1 MLRTIG
7 YRILV
12 FIPSMLFASMVVFG
26 LVFLIPGG
34 VAASIAG
41 PEASPEQLAELER
54 QLGLDR
60 PPHEQYLSWLFQTL
74 SGDLGTSYINGAN
87 ITQQLLVRAPVTF
100 ELTLWALAIA
110 LVIGV
115 TSGVIAAA
123 YRGRFPDMIV
133 MRGSGLGVAVPEF
146 WIGMLSILLFAVTLR
161 WVPATNIVPWE
172 AGAGEH
178 VRSIILPAIVL
189 SIGASSIISRITRSS
204 MIEVLSSP
212 YVRTAWASGL
222 RPISVYPKLA
232 LKNVA
237 IPVITVIGLVL
248 GNLLGGAVLVE
259 RIFNIPG
266 LGSFMV
272 NAALTKDVP
281 AIQASLLLV
290 VVLVMVVNLLVDL
303 SYSVLDPRTR
313 GSRRA

>member
-1 MLRTIG
+1 MLRTLG

-12 FIPSMLFASMVVFG
+12 FAPSLLFASMVVFG

-41 PEASPEQLAELER
+41 PEASPEQLRELER

-60 PPHEQYLSWLFQTL
+60 PAWEQYLSWLGKTL
-74 SGDLGTSYINGAN
+74 SGDLGTSYVNGAN
-87 ITQQLLVRAPVTF
+87 ITQQIMVRLPVTF
-100 ELTLWALAIA
+100 ELTFWALLFA

-115 TSGVIAAA
+115 TSGVLAAA
-123 YRGRFPDMIV
+123 YRGRLPDAIV
-133 MRGSGLGVAVPEF
+133 IRGSGLGVAVPEF
-146 WIGMLSILLFAVTLR
+146 WIGMLSIALFAVLLR
-161 WVPATNIVPWE
+161 WVPATGFVPWS
-172 AGAGEH
+172 AGVFEH
-178 VRSIILPAIVL
+178 MRSVILPSLVL
-189 SIGASSIISRITRSS
+189 SIGASAIISRITRSS
-204 MIEVLSSP
+204 MIEVLSST
-212 YVRTAWASGL
+212 YIRTAWASGL
-222 RPISVYPKLA
+222 RPVSIYPKFA

-237 IPVITVIGLVL
+237 IPVITVVGLVL
-248 GNLLGGAVLVE
+248 GNLLGGAVLIE

-290 VVLVMVVNLLVDL
+290 VVLVMIVNLVVDL
-303 SYSVLDPRTR
+303 SYSILDPRTR
-313 GSRRA
+313 GSRRS

>member
-1 MLRTIG
+1 MLKTIG
-7 YRILV
+7 YRLLV

-41 PEASPEQLAELER
+41 PEASPEQLAELEH
-54 QLGLDR
+54 QLGIDR
-60 PPHEQYLSWLFQTL
+60 PAYEQYLSWLGKTL
-74 SGDLGTSYINGAN
+74 TGDLGRSYINGAD
-87 ITQQLLVRAPVTF
+87 ITHQLVVRVPVTF
-100 ELTLWALAIA
+100 ELTLWALGIA
-110 LVIGV
+110 LLVGV
-115 TSGVIAAA
+115 TSGVLAAA
-123 YRGRFPDMIV
+123 YRGRIPDFVVI
-133 MRGSGLGVAVPEF
+133 RGSGLGVAVPEF
-146 WIGMLSILLFAVTLR
+146 WIGMLSISLFAVTLR
-161 WVPATNIVPWE
+161 LVPATGFVPWE

-178 VRSIILPAIVL
+178 IRSIILPAIVL

-212 YVRTAWASGL
+212 YIRTAWAGGL
-222 RPISVYPKLA
+222 RRRSVYPKLA

-248 GNLLGGAVLVE
+248 GNLLGGAVLIE
-259 RIFNIPG
+259 RIFNING

-281 AIQASLLLV
+281 AIQASLLFV
-290 VVLVMVVNLLVDL
+290 VVLVMVVNLFVDL
-303 SYSVLDPRTR
+303 SYSILDPRTR
-313 GSRRA
+313 GSRRS